1 MKLWKSIWK
10 VCNTK
15 IQIPWTDAVEGGV
28 EAGQNVIELAQAL
41 SENKDAK
48 ALAPLIGRIDSLL
61 DVLDSPLLEVAGAGL
76 PFIAMG
82 TKLLKF
88 IVEETQQEPTL
99 EMGIALVAQ
108 AAYLESLRHFL
119 RDNDAVREKL
129 ENTPASKA
137 IAKQIKRLGEKLEL
151 NGQEIQFDDKDAR
164 KTLIC
169 FHDSPLAKIFNPIL
183 AARLHESGLT
193 ETEAKR
199 ISERISRSTHRY
211 MKEAL
216 AEVRDDVPRLA
227 ALYGEGWLRDLEQYS
242 SLDNYLEDNIAK
254 KPQEKVFDEEFSFQD
269 VYVPLEVKPV
279 DKDEPAQNIEEWAQT
294 TLLDERKQGRVLFI
308 QGGPGRGKSVFCRM
322 FADWVRRELHPI
334 YTPILIRLR
343 DITAFENDFDR
354 TLSAAIGTDFVK
366 DSGCLTDR
374 NTRFLFLLDGFD
386 ELLLERGANKDLRD
400 FIQQVEKF
408 QQNCA
413 ENLERQH
420 RVLITGRPFALFGIE
435 HLMPANLERMGI
447 ILMGEEIQNQWL
459 EKWQTVVA
467 SDAVEAA
474 TKTQQFRGFLEN
486 EHRPEAVKTLAQ
498 EPLLLYLLAAMHRD
512 GEINAGMFAAAS
524 QGEAKVL
531 IYQKAL
537 DWVLNKQRE
546 NNLNQKLTSLKL
558 EDLRTVLVET
568 GLCVTQSG
576 REWTRIS
583 TLKER
588 LTKLGDEKIAK
599 KFEKICN
606 QSQDDALTNAL
617 AAFYLKSTSKNENCV
632 EFVHKSFGEFLC
644 AERMIKS
651 FRDWVAIE
659 TYRRS
664 STEYRIQNQ
673 ALEWQIYDLF
683 GYGALTVE
691 IVEYIR
697 ALLEQQDKSDK
708 EEEKFDVVALFD
720 RLHDF
725 YLLWCAGEFIEQTAE
740 TLPQKKAR
748 QLQAQDIERGQ
759 REVDIYTGLN
769 VLILLLELHRYG
781 QERETLKE
789 KLAFYPCGQEDS
801 ENFDRTRLLRIIG
814 YSQCLG
820 AYSFREFLGKF
831 LRGAYLSGANLRGA
845 NLRDTDLIRTDL
857 SGADLS
863 GAYLSSANLIRA
875 DLIRTDLRGADLI
888 GANLSGANL
897 SGANLIRADLI
908 RTDFIRADL
917 IRTDLSGTDLSGAYL
932 SGAYLSGADL
942 SGTNLIGANLI
953 GTDLSSANLIRAD
966 LSDLKW
972 DSDTRWAHSRGLHE
986 AKNVPNEL
994 AQEPNFA
1001 AAVALNQG
1009 VSFVQQ
1015 GDVDAALAAYQ
1026 EAQNLDPNLEI
1037 SARFWN
1043 ALCWFGSLHNRAPDV
1058 LFAGDKAVEL
1068 EPDYWRY
1075 RESRGLARAST
1086 GDISGAIEDFQATL
1100 DSGSFD
1106 DSEKEQ
1112 QQRQGWLDALRAGDN
1127 PFTPEVLAA
1136 LREKR

>member
-10 VCNTK
+10 VGNTK
-15 IQIPWTDAVEGGV
+15 IQIPWTDAVEGVV

-108 AAYLESLRHFL
+108 AAYLESLRQFL
-119 RDNDAVREKL
+119 RDNNAVREKL

-169 FHDSPLAKIFNPIL
+169 FHDSPLAGIFNPIL

-279 DKDEPAQNIEEWAQT
+279 DKDEPAQNIEEWART
-294 TLLDERKQGRVLFI
+294 VLLDEKKQGRVLFI

-354 TLSAAIGTDFVK
+354 TLSAAIGTDFVNDK
-366 DSGCLTDR
+366 SWLTDR

-386 ELLLERGANKDLRD
+386 ELLLERGANANLRN
-400 FIQQVEKF
+400 FIEQVEKF
-408 QQNCA
+408 QQRCE
-413 ENLERQH
+413 ENPERQH

-435 HLMPANLERMGI
+435 HLMPKNLERVGI

-459 EKWQTVVA
+459 AKWQTVVA
-467 SDAVEAA
+467 SDAMEAA
-474 TKTQQFRGFLEN
+474 TKTQEFREFLEN
-486 EHRPEAVKTLAQ
+486 EHCPEAVKILAK

-512 GEINAGMFAAAS
+512 GEINAGMFDLAS
-524 QGEAKVL
+524 LDEASASSGEAKVSPSEAKVL

-546 NNLNQKLTSLKL
+546 HNLNQKITEL
-558 EDLRTVLVET
+558 EPGDLRTILAEA
-568 GLCVTQSG
+568 GLCVVQSG
-576 REWTRIS
+576 RERARIS
-583 TLKER
+583 TLEDRLVER
-588 LTKLGDEKIAK
+588 GDAEIKDYIEKAR
-599 KFEKICN
+599 N
-606 QSQDDALTNAL
+606 QNQENALKNAL
-617 AAFYLKSTSKNENCV
+617 ATFYLKSASGKENCV
-632 EFVHKSFGEFLC
+632 EFFHKSFGEFLC
-644 AERMIKS
+644 AERMVES
-651 FRDWVAIE
+651 FADWAEVE
-659 TYRRS
+659 TKKRRS
-664 STEYRIQNQ
+664 KPQYRLSSSE
-673 ALEWQIYDLF
+673 LEWQIYDLF

-691 IVEYIR
+691 IVEYVR
-697 ALLEQQDKSDK
+697 ALLEQQDKPDS
-708 EEEKFDVVALFD
+708 EAEKIDVVALFN
-720 RLHDF
+720 RLHEF
-725 YLLWCAGEFIEQTAE
+725 YLLWCAGEFIEQTTE

-748 QLQAQDIERGQ
+748 QLQAQEIARGQ
-759 REVDIYTGLN
+759 REVNIYTGLN

-781 QERETLKE
+781 QKREALKE
-789 KLAFYPCGQEDS
+789 KLAFYPCGQPGTED
-801 ENFDRTRLLRIIG
+801 FDDERLLRIIG
-814 YSQCLG
+814 YSKCLG
-820 AYSFREFLGKF
+820 ADSFREILGKF
-831 LRGAYLSGANLRGA
+831 LEGTFLILTNLRGADLFGVDLFGADLTGADLCGADLIRADLYYADLCGARFFGTNLCEADLCEADLRGA
-845 NLRDTDLIRTDL
+845 NLRGTGL
-857 SGADLS
+857 SDA
-863 GAYLSSANLIRA
+863 
-875 DLIRTDLRGADLI
+875 DLRGADL
-888 GANLSGANL
+888 
-897 SGANLIRADLI
+897 R
-908 RTDFIRADL
+908 
-917 IRTDLSGTDLSGAYL
+917 
-932 SGAYLSGADL
+932 GADL
-942 SGTNLIGANLI
+942 RGAN
-953 GTDLSSANLIRAD
+953 

-972 DSDTRWAHSRGLHE
+972 DSDTRWANILGLHE
-986 AKNVPNEL
+986 ATNVPDTL
-994 AQEPNFA
+994 AQKPQFA
-1001 AAVALNQG
+1001 AAVALSRG
-1009 VSFVQQ
+1009 VSLVQQ

-1026 EAQNLDPNLEI
+1026 EAQHLDPKLKI

-1043 ALCWFGSLHNRAPDV
+1043 SLCWDGCLHSRAPDV
-1058 LFAGDKAVEL
+1058 LFAGEKAVEL
-1068 EPDYWRY
+1068 ASELDKEWLRDT
-1075 RESRGLARAST
+1075 RGLARALT
-1086 GDISGAIEDFQATL
+1086 EDKEGAIEDFQAVL
-1100 DSGSFD
+1100 DSGYFD

-1136 LREKR
+1136 LREEK